1 MLFNHYFTM
10 KSNNNLL
17 MYRSSLQIFLS
28 LFPDYSACE
37 TASQSNKNIHV
48 LLNQLFK
55 NVLNTF
61 GIVASPFL
69 NIISYL
75 FIMYSNG
82 IALEY
87 QVTKS
92 SGWNTGVLIQAN
104 SPTLALKYQ
113 QRISLLSLP
122 RYMAEDEGKGRGK
135 SFPVHLNFCRKIRKK
150 YCSCLKYIH
159 FLKLEKSQTSYLL

>member
-1 MLFNHYFTM
+1 MFTEIYSLMAIMLVPAMLFNHYFTM
-10 KSNNNLL
+10 KTNNNLL

-37 TASQSNKNIHV
+37 TASQSNKNTHV

-75 FIMYSNG
+75 FDMYSNG
-82 IALEY
+82 IALED

-92 SGWNTGVLIQAN
+92 SGGLIKPTAPLGLSN
-104 SPTLALKYQ
+104 INRGFHYSPCRDTW
-113 QRISLLSLP
+113 QRMKEKVGENLSL
-122 RYMAEDEGKGRGK
+122 
-135 SFPVHLNFCRKIRKK
+135 FI
-150 YCSCLKYIH
+150 
-159 FLKLEKSQTSYLL
+159 

>member
-1 MLFNHYFTM
+1 MFTEIYSLMAIMLVPAMLFNHYFTM
-10 KSNNNLL
+10 KTNNNLL

-37 TASQSNKNIHV
+37 TASQSNKNTHV

-75 FIMYSNG
+75 FDMYSNG

-87 QVTKS
+87 QVTQS
-92 SGWNTGVLIQAN
+92 SGGLIQAN
-104 SPTLALKYQ
+104 SPTWALKYQ

-135 SFPVHLNFCRKIRKK
+135 SFPVHLIFCRKIRKK
-150 YCSCLKYIH
+150 NIACA
-159 FLKLEKSQTSYLL
+159 